1 MTPRVR
7 RTASRPRAVVTGGA
21 GFIGSHLVDHLLAGG
36 HDVLVVDD
44 LSSGTTA
51 NLPAGARFEC
61 LDVATADLVRPLR
74 AWRPGVVFHLAAQA
88 SVVRSSLDP
97 LRDLDVNVIGT
108 HRVAAAAEASGAE
121 RFVLVSSGGAIY
133 GETVRPATERTAPA
147 PASYYGVHKLAA
159 EGHVRL
165 ARLPHAILRPSNV
178 YGPRQAGALEGAV
191 VAAFIEQATR
201 DGVIRIHGDGTQT
214 RDFVHVRDVV
224 EALCLVA
231 HAAKGDGTWNVATG
245 RSVSVAALA
254 DHVERALGQPMGR
267 SFAPRRPGDVTAST
281 ISPAALRRLGWR
293 PRVGLDAG
301 LAELVRDADAKAAS
315 RRNPAPA

>member
-1 MTPRVR
+1 MTPRAR
-7 RTASRPRAVVTGGA
+7 RAASRSRAVVTGGA
-21 GFIGSHLVDHLLAGG
+21 GFIGSHLVDRLLADG
-36 HDVLVVDD
+36 HDVLVIDD

-51 NLPAGARFEC
+51 NLPAGARFEH
-61 LDVATADLVRPLR
+61 LDVATADLVCTLR

-97 LRDLDVNVIGT
+97 LRDLVVNVIGT
-108 HRVAAAAEASGAE
+108 HRVAAAAETSGAA
-121 RFVLVSSGGAIY
+121 RFVLVSSGGGIY

-159 EGHVRL
+159 EGHVGL
-165 ARLPHAILRPSNV
+165 ARLPHVILRPSNV

-231 HAAKGDGTWNVATG
+231 RAANGDGTWNVAAG

-254 DHVERALGQPMGR
+254 DHVERAFGRPMGR
-267 SFAPRRPGDVTAST
+267 SFAPRRPGDVAASM

-293 PRVGLDAG
+293 PKVGLDAG
-301 LAELVRDADAKAAS
+301 LAELVRDADAEAAS
-315 RRNPAPA
+315 RRDPALA